1 MIWQL
6 FRHQRIICA
15 SSAFVIFAE
24 DSFFDK
30 VFDVVQGRIGGAFAN
45 LGPSAGSEFAEE
57 AVELHVN
64 DFALTPVY
72 DQVPVILPEAGL
84 CQN

>member
-6 FRHQRIICA
+6 FCHQRIIRA

-24 DSFFDK
+24 DSFFNK
-30 VFDVVQGRIGGAFAN
+30 VFDIVQGRIGGAFAN
-45 LGPSAGSEFAEE
+45 LGPFAGSEFAKE

-64 DFALTPVY
+64 DFALSLVY

-84 CQN
+84 CQD